1 MCLTYPASSTATFLQ
16 SVCFLC
22 LRKEKKEKRSVQR
35 TRVHRDTCFKS
46 SCQQRG
52 LRCSCTTLLPLQAG
66 RERWALSQLLK
77 QRWICSLC
85 DSRLAAHL
93 QEWSCVCIQ
102 HCYSVQT
109 SQALMWCRNAFDC
122 RRELGGTV
130 CVPHGCCT
138 SVHGSKTLLLG
149 KAWFS
154 WWRESNWTVIK
165 YHTEQYEEQIISVCL
180 NNWATL
186 QFYTETSGFL
196 FPSHSGLGFFNLFA
210 VSVLIWNW
218 KNL

>member
-1 MCLTYPASSTATFLQ
+1 MCLTYPASSTATFSQ

-52 LRCSCTTLLPLQAG
+52 LRCSCTALLPLQTG

-85 DSRLAAHL
+85 DSRLVAHL

-109 SQALMWCRNAFDC
+109 SQALIWCRNAFD
-122 RRELGGTV
+122 RRRGPGLSVFHTDVAPRFMGPKRFSLEKRDFRGGGN
-130 CVPHGCCT
+130 P
-138 SVHGSKTLLLG
+138 
-149 KAWFS
+149 
-154 WWRESNWTVIK
+154 
-165 YHTEQYEEQIISVCL
+165 TEQLSST
-180 NNWATL
+180 TL
-186 QFYTETSGFL
+186 S
-196 FPSHSGLGFFNLFA
+196 NMR
-210 VSVLIWNW
+210 N
-218 KNL
+218 K